1 MKSSIKSTRNY
12 LKSIMRG
19 NNMSN
24 YKRAE
29 GMLYNH
35 YKRKDRIN
43 RLVSKR
49 IRLEYRIDN
58 LKRDIR
64 ECRYELD
71 STLQGIDYSKDKI
84 QTNSVTSSI
93 EQELLLAE
101 ERVLRELEYTIREKR
116 KTQEKIR
123 YLEKKI
129 DETEILL
136 EDLAEEEKQILEMK
150 YSEKMSDKIIA
161 DMLNMSRTTIQRRR
175 TELIECI
182 GEEMEKM
189 GRNRAESGQLVI

>member
-1 MKSSIKSTRNY
+1 
-12 LKSIMRG
+12 
-19 NNMSN
+19 MSN
-24 YKRAE
+24 HKRAE
-29 GMLYNH
+29 GMLYSY

-43 RLVSKR
+43 RLVSKK

-84 QTNSVTSSI
+84 QTNNVTSSI

-123 YLEKKI
+123 YLEKKT

-161 DMLNMSRTTIQRRR
+161 DMLLLTRPTIQRRR
-175 TELIECI
+175 VELINYI
-182 GEEMEKM
+182 GEEMGKM
-189 GRNRAESGQLVI
+189 SRKWAENEQLVI